1 MTLLHILA
9 FCGFALLVGYLLP
22 GRWRGWL
29 LLAASVLAMYWLQP
43 ASTIRHLGFWL
54 PTATLALTVLSWAIT
69 RGADPVDR
77 RETWTTALVVAAVV
91 CAIAALRYLGPLC
104 CLTQTRP
111 PQWPYV
117 LLAVGLAGG
126 LTTLASRFLARSR
139 WIAGV
144 LFALILLLFLIL
156 KTEPWGQAVSAWLRA
171 RSGQDTALASPLD
184 LGWLGFS
191 YVAFRLLHTLRDRM
205 TGRLP
210 ALTLGEYI
218 TYVIFFP
225 AFTAGPIDR
234 VQRFAKDLRSSEH
247 RAAENLIR
255 GGERIVVGVFKKFV
269 LADSLALIALNAENV
284 AQTNAAGH
292 VWLLLYAYSFQIFL
306 DFSGYTDI
314 AIGLGRLLGIKLPEN
329 FSRPYLKENLTIFW
343 NSWHITLAQWF
354 RAYFFNPLTRAMRAS
369 RVRLPVPLI
378 IVVGQLST
386 MCLIGLWHGVTW
398 NFLAWGAWHGIGL
411 FIHNRWSDWMRGRL
425 GGRDARP
432 GLQRLGQVVGVL
444 LTFHFVTLG
453 WVWFALPTP
462 AQSLQVFAMLVG
474 N

>member
-1 MTLLHILA
+1 
-9 FCGFALLVGYLLP
+9 
-22 GRWRGWL
+22 
-29 LLAASVLAMYWLQP
+29 
-43 ASTIRHLGFWL
+43 
-54 PTATLALTVLSWAIT
+54 
-69 RGADPVDR
+69 
-77 RETWTTALVVAAVV
+77 
-91 CAIAALRYLGPLC
+91 
-104 CLTQTRP
+104 
-111 PQWPYV
+111 V
-117 LLAVGLAGG
+117 LLAVGLAAA
-126 LTTLASRFLARSR
+126 LAALAARFLARSR
-139 WIAGV
+139 WTAGV

-156 KTEPWGQAVSAWLRA
+156 KTEAWGQAVSAWLRA
-171 RSGQDTALASPLD
+171 RTGQDIGLASPLD
-184 LGWLGFS
+184 LGWLGLS

-210 ALTLGEYI
+210 ALSLREYI

-234 VQRFAKDLRSSEH
+234 VQRFVQDLRNGNH
-247 RAAENLIR
+247 REAESLIQ

-269 LADSLALIALNAENV
+269 LADSLALIALNARNV
-284 AQTNAAGH
+284 AQANTAGH

-314 AIGLGRLLGIKLPEN
+314 AIGLGRLLDIKLPKN

-354 RAYFFNPLTRAMRAS
+354 RAYFFNPLTRAIRAS
-369 RVRLPVPLI
+369 RARLPVPLI
-378 IVVGQLST
+378 IVAGQLST

-398 NFLAWGAWHGIGL
+398 NFLAWGAWHGVGL
-411 FIHNRWSDWMRGRL
+411 FIHNRWSDWMRARL
-425 GGRDARP
+425 GGRISRP

-462 AQSLQVFAMLVG
+462 SQSLQVFAKLVG